1 MIGLRR
7 VTTRE
12 PFVVAARV
20 TGKVTNEEDLA
31 LSGKKEGEAATTD
44 EQKDKSEKEKED
56 DSLVGKEPTKTDINV
71 VLVSDIDWIAPVIF
85 MLRERGNS
93 EDMPID
99 WRFQNV
105 AFVLNILD
113 SLAGDD
119 RFLEVRKRTRPHR
132 ILTKV
137 DEATEESR
145 REFLKQQQEYKQETK
160 QELDTIEMV
169 RRTEQ
174 RKLDVQR
181 QSLESDRDRKI
192 KQSERD
198 LAQKVRGVQDR
209 YKLLAVILPPIPPLL
224 LALVVFFHRRKAEQ
238 EGVDARRLRYGRA
251 MHGEKVDAA

>member
-1 MIGLRR
+1 
-7 VTTRE
+7 
-12 PFVVAARV
+12 
-20 TGKVTNEEDLA
+20 
-31 LSGKKEGEAATTD
+31 
-44 EQKDKSEKEKED
+44 
-56 DSLVGKEPTKTDINV
+56 
-71 VLVSDIDWIAPVIF
+71 
-85 MLRERGNS
+85 
-93 EDMPID
+93 MPID

-145 REFLKQQQEYKQETK
+145 REFLKQQQDYKQETK
-160 QELDTIEMV
+160 QELETAQANFQKKVDEVEKRTDLDPRMKDATIEMV

-251 MHGEKVDAA
+251 MPAEKVDAA